1 MRQRAGVSVGI
12 LLVALVAAAA
22 AAAGPAYDA
31 GARLSILRD
40 AMNGPPITR
49 SLEATMDGAVPG
61 LATDL
66 TGAMNIALD
75 GQLGSDT
82 PRRVF
87 GPPLQDMLAQTLI
100 GNRATPLAWHT
111 DQCAHL
117 KVTAGSCPQKAGQV
131 MVSASYARGSGL
143 RPGDTVSTSSLYGRL
158 TVTGV
163 YAVPSAAE
171 LSSTYWL
178 DGPCDDF
185 AAEDS
190 CTGGGANAATQWDAM
205 FTPEST
211 FQPQASWNG
220 QPVPQGQATTWLVLT
235 GDKVR
240 SADLGPLAAAAGYL
254 TSDTALGAQNISV
267 TSSIP
272 QLAAQVTG
280 DWDALDVPVF
290 LIAGQLLLLAWL
302 LLFLIATD
310 AAEARGPEVALAK
323 LRGHGWLR
331 TAGFGLAEPALLLAA
346 GCVAGTF
353 AGWGAAAGLGRLL
366 LRPGTPTGLPALAV
380 AAAAAAMLGGL
391 VAVVAAGRRALT
403 RPVTEQWR
411 RTARDAASRGWVL
424 DAVLLTMAVAGLA
437 ELFTGGHVSSARSG
451 SLALLVPG
459 LLGLA
464 VAVVASRLLPA
475 VCLLLAGVTRRRGG
489 TAAFLAFRHIA
500 RRPGGT
506 RTTIVLT
513 AAFSLATFSIAS
525 YTVQHR
531 NIAYVVPAQTGAADV
546 LTVSAPPGQDL
557 AQIVNH
563 VDPSGDKAAVVDR
576 LPENGSSGAVLLAV
590 QPQRFAQ
597 VAQWTDRT
605 GPLSSPGAFAAAL
618 GSSAAAPAATL
629 PAGATSVRLSVS
641 GVAGMP
647 PQGTFTLWV
656 AEQGTSGGGQTPVDL
671 GPARDG
677 TLSAQV
683 SQCPCEV
690 TMISVDTPVFFSG
703 VDKGGLTLTG
713 LQAQVSGA
721 WQPVAGALSGTAGW
735 LASAEEPTGCDE
747 PDTGQ
752 TVTTEKLAAVSGG
765 LRWTFSTGGGCN
777 PALHRQDFPA
787 ALPAVVASGLKLQ
800 PNVPQQAI
808 GLDGKALAI
817 EPTAL
822 LPVIPGA
829 PGTGIVVDRTYAARA
844 ANFTDDILVSE
855 QVWVAPGAV
864 GAIRAGLT
872 KAGVEI
878 SGDVS
883 AADAVNQQARQ
894 GPALAS
900 VLFLASAAAAALL
913 AAVAAVLGLYQ
924 AGRRRRYEY
933 AALLAGR
940 VSRRSLRSS
949 VFIEQAVVLGFG
961 VIAGVAAG
969 LAAAA
974 FVLRDLPEFT
984 VTPASPP
991 LNYSLPAAQLAVPLG
1006 AAAVVLA
1013 VIAAL
1018 TSAALV
1024 RSARAELLRETQP

>member
-1 MRQRAGVSVGI
+1 M
-12 LLVALVAAAA
+12 
-22 AAAGPAYDA
+22 
-31 GARLSILRD
+31 
-40 AMNGPPITR
+40 
-49 SLEATMDGAVPG
+49 
-61 LATDL
+61 
-66 TGAMNIALD
+66 
-75 GQLGSDT
+75 
-82 PRRVF
+82 
-87 GPPLQDMLAQTLI
+87 
-100 GNRATPLAWHT
+100 
-111 DQCAHL
+111 
-117 KVTAGSCPQKAGQV
+117 
-131 MVSASYARGSGL
+131 YAI
-143 RPGDTVSTSSLYGRL
+143 
-158 TVTGV
+158 
-163 YAVPSAAE
+163 PSAAE
-171 LSSTYWL
+171 LNSTYWL

-190 CTGGGANAATQWDAM
+190 CTGSGANAPAQWDAM
-205 FTPEST
+205 FTPQAT

-220 QPVPQGQATTWLVLT
+220 QPIPQGQATMWLVLA

-240 SADLGPLAAAAGYL
+240 SADLGPLSAAAGFL
-254 TSDTALGAQNISV
+254 TSDTGLGSQNISV
-267 TSSIP
+267 SSSIP

-302 LLFLIATD
+302 LLFLIAID
-310 AAEARGPEVALAK
+310 AAEARAPEVALAK

-331 TAGFGLAEPALLLAA
+331 TAGFGLAEPTLLLAA

-380 AAAAAAMLGGL
+380 AAAATAMLGGL

-411 RTARDAASRGWVL
+411 RTARDATSRGWVL
-424 DAVLLTMAVAGLA
+424 DAVLLTLAVAGLA
-437 ELFTGGHVSSARSG
+437 ELFTGGYVTSARTG

-475 VCLLLAGVTRRRGG
+475 ACLLLAAVTRRRGG
-489 TAAFLAFRHIA
+489 TAAFLAVRHIA

-525 YTVQHR
+525 YTVQHG
-531 NIAYVVPAQTGAADV
+531 NIARVVPAQTGAADV

-557 AQIVNH
+557 AQIVNR
-563 VDPSGDKAAVVDR
+563 VDPSGGKAAVVDHMA
-576 LPENGSSGAVLLAV
+576 ENGSSGAVLLAV
-590 QPQRFAQ
+590 QPQRFAR
-597 VAQWTDRT
+597 VAQWTDGT
-605 GPLSSPGAFAAAL
+605 GSLSSPAAVASAL
-618 GSSAAAPAATL
+618 GSSSIATPATL
-629 PAGATSVRLSVS
+629 PAGATSVRVSVS
-641 GVAGMP
+641 GAAGMP
-647 PQGTFTLWV
+647 PQGTLTVWV
-656 AEQGTSGGGQTPVDL
+656 AEQGSASGGQTSVDL
-671 GPARDG
+671 GPVHDG

-690 TMISVDTPVFFSG
+690 TMVSIDTPVYFSG

-713 LQAQVSGA
+713 LQAQVRGT
-721 WQPVAGALSGTAGW
+721 WQPVAGALDSAAGW
-735 LASAEEPTGCDE
+735 LASAEEPAGCND
-747 PDTGQ
+747 PDSGP
-752 TVTTEKLAAVSGG
+752 VTTGKLTAAHGG
-765 LRWTFSTGGGCN
+765 LRWTFSTGGGCY
-777 PALHRQDFPA
+777 PALHRQDYPA

-800 PNVPQQAI
+800 PHVSQQAV
-808 GLDGKALAI
+808 GLDGRALNI
-817 EPTAL
+817 EPVAL

-829 PGTGIVVDRTYAARA
+829 PGNGIVVDRTYASRA
-844 ANFTDDILVSE
+844 ANFTDNILVSE

-864 GAIRAGLT
+864 GTIRAGLT
-872 KAGVEI
+872 KAGVTI
-878 SGDVS
+878 DGDVS
-883 AADAVNQQARQ
+883 VADTEDQQARQ

-940 VSRRSLRSS
+940 VPRRSLRSS

-961 VIAGVAAG
+961 VITGVAAG

-974 FVLRDLPEFT
+974 LVLRDLPEFT
-984 VTPASPP
+984 VTPAAPP
-991 LNYSLPAAQLAVPLG
+991 LDYGLPAAQLAVPLG

-1018 TSAALV
+1018 ASAALV
-1024 RSARAELLRETQP
+1024 RSARAELLREAQQ